1 MVSKIMEK
9 SQLKKYLIFL
19 IMIFI
24 CIYDFSIKYSLR
36 EKILLKGR
44 KYLNKC
50 LKGKLNRKIVT
61 KFVNPKV
68 TIIVPVYNCQNSIKQ
83 VIRSIQNQ
91 KMINIEI
98 ILVND
103 KSNDDSIK
111 IIQNI
116 QKTDRRIKLISNKK
130 SMGILYSRCIGAL

>member
-1 MVSKIMEK
+1 MVKTHLI
-9 SQLKKYLIFL
+9 KYFFLL

-24 CIYDFSIKYSLR
+24 YIYDCPIKYSLK

-44 KYLNKC
+44 KYLN
-50 LKGKLNRKIVT
+50 RKIDT

-68 TIIVPVYNCQNSIKQ
+68 TVIIPVYNCQNSIKQ

-98 ILVND
+98 MLVLCISSSFKLEFLILP
-103 KSNDDSIK
+103 
-111 IIQNI
+111 
-116 QKTDRRIKLISNKK
+116 KT
-130 SMGILYSRCIGAL
+130 ILFIFIHF